1 MAQVE
6 VSGHVK
12 DSVTREPLPFCNVS
26 ALNAKDSLVSG
37 GITDDNGMFK
47 LTLNPGPYRL
57 VISYVGYVNDTL
69 TLMFGNENKYLGTI
83 RLNADLAKL
92 GEVIVK
98 GSAKSFTIDKDVQMV
113 TAKMR
118 EGSSNTLDV
127 LERMNGLSY
136 DRYNRA
142 VKVDGDTHV
151 IMLVNGLEKDQEY
164 IKNLSPDRI
173 KEVEVMRNP
182 GGRYALEGYT
192 AVINII
198 LKSDYR
204 GIEAMVLENGL
215 ADLDSKV
222 NRNFPI
228 NFSMLTFNYTFDK
241 VNFYLKGTS
250 IYNTF
255 LINGKTDQDYSSGFR
270 QQSSPLGGTNN
281 LAVKMF
287 TNSYTAGLDYYLNP
301 RHTLSFESTVSAFP
315 ARQSTALDF
324 DVSEYMNDSLIKT
337 YTSRTTNQSNT
348 RDLTNSL
355 FYIFNVSD
363 ATKLNAGFTYNR
375 YDDTY
380 TNTIL
385 QSNGFERSEE
395 GSNQK
400 DFTKFYAEL
409 SHTLNNKSTIMA
421 GYGNTWRQLQNDYAT
436 SVRLFPSDALA
447 NDTSSFGM
455 TEFRHKLY
463 AYYSLAL
470 NGKLSFKAG
479 MAAEYSRPRS
489 ADIDH
494 TYLIYQPYLDFNIV
508 AGKQMDVKIK
518 YRADSQ
524 YPTISQVTPFTNV
537 VDQRTTV
544 KGNPNLGPEL
554 THTVSAQLRVM
565 QGLVMLEPYYGF
577 SGNRINM
584 VVTPLDDNRV
594 ELTYQNVGQFSSK
607 GIKGNFT
614 LPLLKNSLIIK
625 SDFDFFFQSIT
636 WQDRKNS
643 VNDWTMNNQ
652 LLYIG
657 KKYHSVFG
665 LIYQKGIKK
674 IINAQGYEMSNND
687 YWLAFVQQPLL
698 KNKLTVMV
706 GYILPLNIGVNYTQG
721 NYADTGYYIARNIYD
736 ISMLKNMMLLNV
748 TYRFNQG
755 KSVRNIEKDVKSE
768 VERQGKKI
776 F

>member
-1 MAQVE
+1 
-6 VSGHVK
+6 
-12 DSVTREPLPFCNVS
+12 
-26 ALNAKDSLVSG
+26 
-37 GITDDNGMFK
+37 
-47 LTLNPGPYRL
+47 
-57 VISYVGYVNDTL
+57 
-69 TLMFGNENKYLGTI
+69 
-83 RLNADLAKL
+83 
-92 GEVIVK
+92 
-98 GSAKSFTIDKDVQMV
+98 
-113 TAKMR
+113 
-118 EGSSNTLDV
+118 
-127 LERMNGLSY
+127 
-136 DRYNRA
+136 
-142 VKVDGDTHV
+142 
-151 IMLVNGLEKDQEY
+151 
-164 IKNLSPDRI
+164 
-173 KEVEVMRNP
+173 
-182 GGRYALEGYT
+182 
-192 AVINII
+192 
-198 LKSDYR
+198 
-204 GIEAMVLENGL
+204 
-215 ADLDSKV
+215 
-222 NRNFPI
+222 
-228 NFSMLTFNYTFDK
+228 
-241 VNFYLKGTS
+241 
-250 IYNTF
+250 
-255 LINGKTDQDYSSGFR
+255 
-270 QQSSPLGGTNN
+270 
-281 LAVKMF
+281 
-287 TNSYTAGLDYYLNP
+287 
-301 RHTLSFESTVSAFP
+301 
-315 ARQSTALDF
+315 
-324 DVSEYMNDSLIKT
+324 
-337 YTSRTTNQSNT
+337 
-348 RDLTNSL
+348 
-355 FYIFNVSD
+355 
-363 ATKLNAGFTYNR
+363 
-375 YDDTY
+375 
-380 TNTIL
+380 
-385 QSNGFERSEE
+385 
-395 GSNQK
+395 
-400 DFTKFYAEL
+400 
-409 SHTLNNKSTIMA
+409 MA